1 MKKLLLILLVGLFV
15 VPAANAAIVT
25 YGWEDGGT
33 ILTSYGDIIATNV
46 GAPDPV
52 HGGERSLYL
61 LDQAASGTPE
71 VFVAWVVGL
80 TDGDEVTANIWRYD
94 TTPSASPSCR
104 IWGGYT
110 SVGGTIDDYAGS
122 AGGNSDYGPGTGW
135 DQTSYTWTFDSDEG
149 ARDGLTIKV
158 RTYSNLGD
166 FVWVDDLEVIYPDG
180 TTAHIPQGASP
191 VEESTWGGIKAL
203 YR

>member
-1 MKKLLLILLVGLFV
+1 MKKLLLILLVGLFA
-15 VPAANAAIVT
+15 VPAANAAVVT

-33 ILTSYGDIIATNV
+33 ILSQYGDITATNV
-46 GAPDPV
+46 GDVV
-52 HGGERSLYL
+52 HTGARSLYL
-61 LDQAASGTPE
+61 VDQQASGTPE

-80 TDGDEVTANIWRYD
+80 TDGDEVTATIWRYD
-94 TTPSASPSCR
+94 TTPGASPSCR

-135 DQTSYTWTFDSDEG
+135 DQTGHTWTFDSSG
-149 ARDGLTIKV
+149 GTRDGLVIKV
-158 RTYSNLGD
+158 RTYSSPGD

-180 TTAHIPQGASP
+180 TTAYIPEAASP
-191 VEESTWGGIKAL
+191 VEDSTWGGIKAL